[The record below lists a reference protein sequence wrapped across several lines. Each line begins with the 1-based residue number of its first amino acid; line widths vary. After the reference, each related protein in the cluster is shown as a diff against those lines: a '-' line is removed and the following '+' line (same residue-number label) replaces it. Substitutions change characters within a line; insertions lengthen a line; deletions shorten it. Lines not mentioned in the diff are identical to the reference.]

1 MSDRN
6 AQGNGR
12 GAEGAGAAGVRPGVW
27 TGEAADAQANEDT
40 QADMGAR
47 AGAGIRA
54 GRRRRILRRAA
65 VCTGL
70 TAVVLALYLA
80 SILTGDGKA
89 FGPGE
94 LIALLT
100 GTPSQDA
107 AFIIG
112 EDRLPRATL
121 GLLAGVAYGAGGV
134 VFQTMLR
141 NQLASPDVIGIN
153 AGASAFGVTAILVWH
168 LDQSAVA
175 LVALA
180 GALATAVAI
189 YLLSYR
195 GGFAGTRL
203 ILVGIGI
210 SSVLSSAVTYV
221 LSKASMWDMQTA
233 SRWLTGSLNSAT
245 WKVAGPLALACAV
258 LLPVL
263 LAEGR
268 NLNTMRL
275 GDETASGLGIA
286 VHATRMTTILC
297 AVALVAVATSAC
309 GPIAFVAFM
318 AGPIAARMTGPGA
331 SPLVPSALVGAAL
344 VLTSDYCGQH
354 FFAARYPVGVITGVL
369 GAPYLIYLLVR
380 ANGQG
385 SSL

>member
-275 GDETASGLGIA
+275 GRRERPPAWGSPS
-286 VHATRMTTILC
+286 TRR
-297 AVALVAVATSAC
+297 
-309 GPIAFVAFM
+309 G
-318 AGPIAARMTGPGA
+318 
-331 SPLVPSALVGAAL
+331 
-344 VLTSDYCGQH
+344 
-354 FFAARYPVGVITGVL
+354 
-369 GAPYLIYLLVR
+369 
-380 ANGQG
+380 
-385 SSL
+385 

>member
-40 QADMGAR
+40 SRHGAR

-89 FGPGE
+89 FSPGK

-168 LDQSAVA
+168 LASRRSPSWRWRGRSPRRPPSTSCPIGEASPA
-175 LVALA
+175 L
-180 GALATAVAI
+180 G
-189 YLLSYR
+189 
-195 GGFAGTRL
+195 
-203 ILVGIGI
+203 
-210 SSVLSSAVTYV
+210 SSSSASGYPP
-221 LSKASMWDMQTA
+221 S
-233 SRWLTGSLNSAT
+233 SA
-245 WKVAGPLALACAV
+245 
-258 LLPVL
+258 
-263 LAEGR
+263 R
-268 NLNTMRL
+268 R
-275 GDETASGLGIA
+275 
-286 VHATRMTTILC
+286 
-297 AVALVAVATSAC
+297 
-309 GPIAFVAFM
+309 
-318 AGPIAARMTGPGA
+318 
-331 SPLVPSALVGAAL
+331 
-344 VLTSDYCGQH
+344 
-354 FFAARYPVGVITGVL
+354 
-369 GAPYLIYLLVR
+369 
-380 ANGQG
+380 
-385 SSL
+385 